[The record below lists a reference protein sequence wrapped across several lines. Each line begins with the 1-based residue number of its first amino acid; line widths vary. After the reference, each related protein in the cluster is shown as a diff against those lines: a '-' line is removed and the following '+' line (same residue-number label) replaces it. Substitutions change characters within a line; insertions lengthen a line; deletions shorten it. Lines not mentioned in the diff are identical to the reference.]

1 MMGKIMQNK
10 MRDIYNLVQAS
21 RIDFR
26 LGCYIEIMFC
36 QPGPLKC
43 MRCYKRS
50 TESQERVYVI
60 KQEGF
65 EQLRQ
70 DETRKK
76 ITRFIKNGG
85 NELLSPLIGREAL
98 GSIRRRSSRRRRR
111 RRRRPNIAITHVG
124 LHSWPVAGSCQI
136 ISTLNHFVQYI
147 SIYYRKDDFRGIF
160 LLCTIFK

>member
-1 MMGKIMQNK
+1 MQNK
-10 MRDIYNLVQAS
+10 MRDIYNLMQA

-26 LGCYIEIMFC
+26 LVYYAEIMFSK
-36 QPGPLKC
+36 PGLLKC

-70 DETRKK
+70 DDETWKK

-111 RRRRPNIAITHVG
+111 RRGPI
-124 LHSWPVAGSCQI
+124 LQ
-136 ISTLNHFVQYI
+136 
-147 SIYYRKDDFRGIF
+147 
-160 LLCTIFK
+160 